1 MRLSTVGLGCA
12 VLALVSAVAAH
23 RIANL
28 NSLTTTAA
36 AAAMTSSLTV
46 DTCGGA
52 LAFAAAAAVG

>member
-23 RIANL
+23 RIANF

-52 LAFAAAAAVG
+52 LAFAAAAVG